1 MSTAEGQG
9 AAPTGSPS
17 CQGAIAVVGLA
28 CRFPGDAADIN
39 GLWQMMEDGKSAWT
53 KIPESRMN
61 VRGYY
66 HPDPSRQGSV
76 SHDARPSSSLLLFR
90 AHCSHGVLYSF
101 TFVEHTFCRM
111 ILQNLMQE

>member
-1 MSTAEGQG
+1 MSTAEGRG

-76 SHDARPSSSLLLFR
+76 SHDVRPSSSLLLFR
-90 AHCSHGVLYSF
+90 AHC
-101 TFVEHTFCRM
+101 
-111 ILQNLMQE
+111 